1 MKENWHRSV
10 RRLLFILLLFAVL
23 LFALE
28 VWFADHTSN
37 IVGFY
42 AGIGFLSCVALI
54 VVALLIG
61 KIIKRKDNY
70 YGY

>member
-1 MKENWHRSV
+1 MKEHWPRSV
-10 RRLLFILLLFAVL
+10 RRLLFISLLFAGL
-23 LFALE
+23 LAGIE
-28 VWFADHTSN
+28 VWLSEHMTK

-42 AGIGFLSCVALI
+42 AGVGFLSCVALI

-70 YGY
+70 YEP